1 MDISTLV
8 AYFIVGVL
16 FAEAS
21 QRISRK
27 KMPELMTDETGNW
40 LIYTI
45 VILTWPLLFLIGTLL
60 VIIEE
65 LKK

>member
-1 MDISTLV
+1 MDILYLA
-8 AYFIVGVL
+8 AYLILGVL

-21 QRISRK
+21 LRVSRQK
-27 KMPELMTDETGNW
+27 TLPGDETGVW